1 MVHEHEFSEGHRH
14 STVSHANEANLRRVM
29 IALVLTGAFMIVEV
43 VGGIISGSLALL
55 ADAGHMLTDTM
66 ALALAAVAFHVSK
79 RPAGGTLTYG
89 YQRFQILAAFV
100 NGLSLL
106 LIVGWILYE
115 AVERFLAPRDVLG
128 ETMLAVAAAGLIVN
142 IISFTVLHT
151 GDQENLNIRGAAL
164 HVAGDL
170 LGSVA
175 AIVAAVVIIY
185 TGWTPIDPLLS
196 VAVAFLILRSAWV
209 LVKRSAHVLLEGA
222 PEWLDVADMQARI
235 VENVPGV
242 HEIHHVHV
250 WGLTPQQLMLTMH
263 VTLADG
269 GESQSAV
276 LRSVKDYLKNEY
288 GIGHSTIEVDVD
300 GCSDH

>member
-1 MVHEHEFSEGHRH
+1 M
-14 STVSHANEANLRRVM
+14 SHAHDNSNMRRVT

-43 VGGIISGSLALL
+43 IGGILSGSLALL

-66 ALALAAVAFHVSK
+66 ALALAAVAFQVSK
-79 RPAGGTLTYG
+79 RPADGRLTYG

-115 AVERFLAPRDVLG
+115 AFSRFLSPQEVLG
-128 ETMLAVAAAGLIVN
+128 KTMLIVAVAGLVVN
-142 IISFTVLHT
+142 IISFTVLHG
-151 GDQENLNIRGAAL
+151 GDKDNLNIRGAVL

-175 AIVAAVVIIY
+175 AIVAAVVIIF
-185 TGWTPIDPLLS
+185 TGWMAIDPILS

-222 PEWLDVADMQARI
+222 PEWLDLDAMQENLVAHVAE
-235 VENVPGV
+235 VVS
-242 HEIHHVHV
+242 IHHVHV
-250 WGLTPQQLMLTMH
+250 WGLTPQDLMLTMH
-263 VTLADG
+263 VKVHSEPENPTDIIRRVK
-269 GESQSAV
+269 AV
-276 LRSVKDYLKNEY
+276 LREDY
-288 GIGHSTIEVDVD
+288 GIGHSTVEIETND
-300 GCSDH
+300 CADH